1 MKLYELAEAYRN
13 LQELLEDDNTDITAI
28 QDTLEAIEEEINAK
42 CENIAKLIRT
52 LEAQEKLLKEEEE
65 RLARRR
71 KTLESKREWLK
82 KYTMQQL
89 EAAGI
94 DKIRGALFTITLQ
107 MNPPAVEIVD
117 EEIFMRACE
126 GTKYLI
132 PQPPKINKKAILED
146 IKAGFEVP
154 GVVLRQEKGLRIR

>member
-13 LQELLEDDNTDITAI
+13 LQEMLEDDDTDITAI
-28 QDTLEAIEEEINAK
+28 HDTLEAVEDEINIK

-52 LEAQEKLLKEEEE
+52 LDAQEKLLKEEEE

-71 KTLESKREWLK
+71 RTLENKREWLK
-82 KYTMQQL
+82 KYVIKQL

-94 DKIRGALFTITLQ
+94 DKIKGTLFTISLQ
-107 MNPPAVEIVD
+107 ENPPSVEIID
-117 EEIFMRACE
+117 EELFMRTCE

-132 PQPPKINKKAILED
+132 PQPPKIDKKALINDL
-146 IKAGFEVP
+146 KAGFEVP
-154 GVVLRQEKGLRIR
+154 GVVLRREKGLRIR